1 MEKGADLKQEKQL
14 SICIAIYN
22 IREEFLRACIES
34 VCADSSEE
42 VEILLGDD
50 ASRPPIAD
58 ICRGYAKRD
67 ARIRYIRR
75 TQNGGVS
82 AMRNQMIAA
91 AKGRFITFIDG
102 DDAVPKGYASC
113 LCRALSGD
121 TKDLDI
127 LMFQWRRFET
137 DIPKISADHAAAW
150 TIAPEAAAWFSRVCL
165 TGEPPNLQQ
174 WNMKDSTPSSVCI
187 KAYRR
192 DFLNENRLLFEER
205 LKKSQDVV
213 FNTRAYH
220 VCKNLGYLPKPLYF
234 YRKNADSVTNRYSAD
249 MDGII
254 RDCLRCDQ
262 NNQRSLFDGDGAV
275 MTAWRKYK
283 LIHYML
289 TMFALNIFH
298 KKNPKRRTERRRYFL
313 SWIHT
318 EPFSS
323 FLRDFDLKSY
333 EWRERRLIV
342 ALAKQEA
349 FLRLDLLYRHP
360 FLLRLY
366 GKTGCL
372 ADRIKNKTTGM
383 K

>member
-1 MEKGADLKQEKQL
+1 MEKGEDLKQEKQL

-34 VCADSSEE
+34 ICMDFAADI
-42 VEILLGDD
+42 EILLGDD
-50 ASRPPIAD
+50 ASRPPVAD
-58 ICRGYAKRD
+58 ICRSYAARD
-67 ARIRYIRR
+67 TRIRYIRR
-75 TQNGGVS
+75 AQNGGVS

-91 AKGRFITFIDG
+91 AKGRFITFVDG
-102 DDAVPKGYASC
+102 DDAVPTGYASC
-113 LCRALSGD
+113 LCRALTGD
-121 TKDLDI
+121 AKNLDI
-127 LMFQWRRFET
+127 LMFQWRRFENAL
-137 DIPKISADHAAAW
+137 PKIPAEHAAVW
-150 TIAPEAAAWFSRVCL
+150 SIAPEAAAWFSRVCL
-165 TGEPPNLQQ
+165 TGEPPTLQR
-174 WNMKDSTPSSVCI
+174 WNMKDSTPSFVCI

-192 DFLNENRLLFEER
+192 EFLNENRLLFEED

-220 VCKNLGYLPKPLYF
+220 ACKKLGYLPKPLYF
-234 YRKNADSVTNRYSAD
+234 YRKNADSVTNRYSGD

-254 RDCLRCDQ
+254 RDCVRCDQ
-262 NNQRSLFDGDGAV
+262 TNQRLLFAGDRTV

-298 KKNPKRRTERRRYFL
+298 KKNPNSRAVRKKHFL

-323 FLRDFDLKSY
+323 FLRDFDIKSY
-333 EWRERRLIV
+333 EWRERRLMI

-366 GKTGCL
+366 GKMGCL
-372 ADRIKNKTTGM
+372 ADQIKNKTTGM

>member
-165 TGEPPNLQQ
+165 PA
-174 WNMKDSTPSSVCI
+174 SRRICSS
-187 KAYRR
+187 
-192 DFLNENRLLFEER
+192 
-205 LKKSQDVV
+205 
-213 FNTRAYH
+213 
-220 VCKNLGYLPKPLYF
+220 
-234 YRKNADSVTNRYSAD
+234 
-249 MDGII
+249 GI
-254 RDCLRCDQ
+254 
-262 NNQRSLFDGDGAV
+262 
-275 MTAWRKYK
+275 
-283 LIHYML
+283 
-289 TMFALNIFH
+289 
-298 KKNPKRRTERRRYFL
+298 
-313 SWIHT
+313 
-318 EPFSS
+318 
-323 FLRDFDLKSY
+323 
-333 EWRERRLIV
+333 
-342 ALAKQEA
+342 
-349 FLRLDLLYRHP
+349 
-360 FLLRLY
+360 
-366 GKTGCL
+366 
-372 ADRIKNKTTGM
+372 
-383 K
+383 